1 MIITDVEVRVFR
13 TTTRRHSDSAGHA
26 HPGPAHQVEQAM
38 LTIRTEDGHEGHSLP
53 RQRSFARMSSK
64 NSSRKSWSVRTIE
77 TANGCGRT
85 CPLAAR
91 FGRPTD

>member
-38 LTIRTEDGHEGHSLP
+38 LTIRTKDGHEGHSFTAPEIVRHRRLP
-53 RQRSFARMSSK
+53 LVFPHRRAGAWERS
-64 NSSRKSWSVRTIE
+64 
-77 TANGCGRT
+77 
-85 CPLAAR
+85 
-91 FGRPTD
+91 

>member
-38 LTIRTEDGHEGHSLP
+38 LTIRQRTATRAILLP

-85 CPLAAR
+85 LPTGSAV
-91 FGRPTD
+91 RPPN